1 MTDAFR
7 RLQPEALALCAA
19 ALLSACKA
27 AEIVPKIPGLEPY
40 RMTIQQGNNLSQEM
54 VAQLK
59 LGMTREQVRFVL
71 GTPLLMDVFH
81 ADRWDYVYYREIPGG
96 KREQRN
102 LSVVFEKDKL
112 VRVLG
117 DLVPPEGTAV
127 QPTGFV
133 PQVKPEAPAK
143 PAAAAAKPA
152 AEVPKPAAEAP
163 KPAAE
168 APQPVAESWETK
180 QNWGTTTQERE
191 TQPVPV
197 ASEEAKNAEDKKA
210 DESAPKPPAEAR
222 EPGFFERL
230 RQKLGL

>member
-7 RLQPEALALCAA
+7 RLPLGALALCVA

-27 AEIVPKIPGLEPY
+27 AEIVPRIPGLEPY

-133 PQVKPEAPAK
+133 PQTKPAAEAAK
-143 PAAAAAKPA
+143 PAAAA
-152 AEVPKPAAEAP
+152 PKPAAAAP
-163 KPAAE
+163 KPAPE

-180 QNWGTTTQERE
+180 QNWGTATQERE
-191 TQPVPV
+191 TQPVPL
-197 ASEEAKNAEDKKA
+197 ASEEAKNPAEKKA
-210 DESAPKPPAEAR
+210 DESAQKPAAEAK
-222 EPGFFERL
+222 EPGFFERM